1 MTTIAAAQ
9 TYLAELKNVID
20 RFDLT
25 ALDRLVS
32 AILDAYEAE
41 QTIFTMGNGGS
52 AATASHLV
60 CDINKG
66 CCMDLGKKFKMMCLS
81 DNVATM
87 MAYANDV
94 SYEAIFVEPLKN
106 FFRPG
111 DLVIGI
117 SGSGNSENVLRAI
130 RWAGENGGVTAGLS
144 GFSGGQL
151 AGLVDISLVADI
163 HDMQKVEDMHVIV
176 GHMIMQIVYAH
187 LHPGQT
193 AGPC

>member
-1 MTTIAAAQ
+1 MTTKTAARA
-9 TYLAELKNVID
+9 YLSALSKVMERLD
-20 RFDLT
+20 MDAFDALVT
-25 ALDRLVS
+25 A
-32 AILDAYEAE
+32 IMDAYQAE
-41 QTIFTMGNGGS
+41 RTIFTMGNGGS

-66 CCMDLGKKFKMMCLS
+66 CCMDLAKKFKMICLS

-87 MAYANDV
+87 MAYANDLA
-94 SYEAIFVEPLKN
+94 YEAIFVEPLKN
-106 FFRPG
+106 FFRSG

-130 RWAGENGGVTAGLS
+130 RWAGENGGVTAGLT
-144 GFSGGQL
+144 GFSGGRL

-163 HDMQKVEDMHVIV
+163 HDMQKVEDMHVIIS
-176 GHMIMQIVYAH
+176 HMIMQIVYAR
-187 LHPGQT
+187 LHPGQQ